1 MSPLTVFW
9 IAFAAIFTVLLIPCL
24 IWYIP
29 WHKRKKEEQRAE
41 EARRQR
47 HSELEKKYGA
57 ALTPELAGFLDTP
70 YEQKREKISDFI
82 CLAKAAINALPVDAK
97 DWLFAPSALSDGGV
111 RLHRKENELLYL
123 NTYPS
128 SVSVNTLKNCAV
140 SAAAFEAALQEG
152 ESALDAAIIRED
164 EKRHDWDGSLLKDMS
179 ALENC
184 TVSARLLTMDDVV
197 YFDVTEHST
206 SVCTTRQT
214 SSVNGS
220 QTPGMLGT
228 AMNEALFGTAYATA
242 KAVQKVNAA
251 TSLKQETTTSTRT
264 EKEATVYFRPECG
277 LRSLTFSP
285 SRYIEEMMPEKR
297 K

>member
-9 IAFAAIFTVLLIPCL
+9 IAFAAVFTVLLIPCL

-57 ALTPELAGFLDTP
+57 ALTPELAEFLETP
-70 YEQKREKISDFI
+70 FEQKREKISAFI
-82 CLAKAAINALPVDAK
+82 SMAKEKTAALPVDAK
-97 DWLFAPSALSDGGV
+97 DWSFARSALSHGV
-111 RLHRKENELLYL
+111 WLYRKGDELLYL
-123 NTYPS
+123 VS
-128 SVSVNTLKNCAV
+128 SLPLIGLKNRED
-140 SAAAFEAALQEG
+140 SAAALEAALAEG
-152 ESALDAAIIRED
+152 ESALNAAIIREN
-164 EKRHDWDGSLLKDMS
+164 ERAGSFQKEFAD
-179 ALENC
+179 LENC
-184 TVSARLLTMDDVV
+184 TVYACLLTMEDIV

-214 SSVNGS
+214 SSVSGS
-220 QTPGMLGT
+220 QTPGKLGT

-285 SRYIEEMMPEKR
+285 SRDIEEMMPEKR

>member
-9 IAFAAIFTVLLIPCL
+9 IAFAAVFTVLLIPSL

-29 WHKRKKEEQRAE
+29 WHKRKKEEQREE
-41 EARRQR
+41 EARQQR

-57 ALTPELAGFLDTP
+57 SLTPELAEFLEAP
-70 YEQKREKISDFI
+70 FEQKREKISAFI
-82 CLAKAAINALPVDAK
+82 NMVKEKAAALPVRTE
-97 DWLFAPSALSDGGV
+97 DWYLTRAVLGNGGV
-111 RLHRKENELLYL
+111 WLHRKGDELLYL
-123 NTYPS
+123 VS
-128 SVSVNTLKNCAV
+128 SLPLIGLKNRED
-140 SAAAFEAALQEG
+140 SAAALEAALAEG
-152 ESALDAAIIRED
+152 ESALNAAIIREN
-164 EKRHDWDGSLLKDMS
+164 ERVGSFQKEFAD
-179 ALENC
+179 LENC
-184 TVSARLLTMDDVV
+184 TVYARLLSMDDVV